1 MDLELKDKVAVVTGG
16 SRGIGFA
23 IASALAREGCRLA
36 LCARGEEDLRRAA
49 GELEEEHGAEVLAL
63 ALDVAAP
70 DAAER
75 LIGATAER
83 FGGVD
88 VLVNNVGTGH
98 RKRFADTDEDDWTR
112 MLEVNF
118 RSGVRM
124 SRAAI
129 PHLRRRGGGAIVF
142 IASIWGR
149 ESGPRDLSLYTATKS
164 AMVSLAKSM
173 ATELAEDGIRVL
185 SVAPGSIRFP
195 GGSWDRRVQ
204 QDPEE
209 MEEFVRRNIPLGR
222 FGRREE
228 VADLVAFLASPRAS
242 LLTGVCINVD
252 GGQSHS
258 LI

>member
-1 MDLELKDKVAVVTGG
+1 MDLELGGKVAVVTGG

-36 LCARGEEDLRRAA
+36 LCARGEADLRRAA
-49 GELEEEHGAEVLAL
+49 RELEAEHGAEVLAL
-63 ALDVAAP
+63 ALDVAEP
-70 DAAER
+70 EAADR

-98 RKRFADTDEDDWTR
+98 RKPFADTGEDDWTR

-129 PHLRRRGGGAIVF
+129 PHLRRRGGGAILFV
-142 IASIWGR
+142 ASIWGR
-149 ESGPRDLSLYTATKS
+149 ESGPPGLSLYTATKS

-173 ATELAEDGIRVL
+173 ATELAADRIRVL
-185 SVAPGSIRFP
+185 SIAPGSIRFP

-204 QDPEE
+204 ADPEG
-209 MEEFVRRNIPLGR
+209 MEEFVRENIPLGR

-228 VADLVAFLASPRAS
+228 VADLAAFLVSPRAS
-242 LLTGVCINVD
+242 LLTGACINVD
-252 GGQSHS
+252 GGQSRS